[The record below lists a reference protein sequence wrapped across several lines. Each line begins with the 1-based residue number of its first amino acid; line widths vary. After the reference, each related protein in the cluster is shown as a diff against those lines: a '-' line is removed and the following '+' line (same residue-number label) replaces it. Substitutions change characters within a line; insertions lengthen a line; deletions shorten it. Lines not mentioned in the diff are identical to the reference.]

1 MMKQM
6 CSPTC
11 SQRTNPVT
19 TDLPYDVHSLGICLM
34 RFSAPIR
41 HIGVDSFVLALLPAL
56 L

>member
-41 HIGVDSFVLALLPAL
+41 HIGVFLMLMSF
-56 L
+56 